1 MKTKNKKPTRPRA
14 ETPKGFRDYE
24 VMEVLQRADM
34 LKAISEVY
42 HRYGFDA
49 LETPA
54 VENVEALGK
63 FLPDIDRPNEGVFSW
78 LDESDHWLAL
88 RYDLTAPLARYYA
101 QYRSELPLPYRR
113 YAMGPVWRNEKPG
126 PGRFKQFYQCDADSV
141 GAPTVAADA
150 EMCLMLN
157 EILENVG
164 IPKSDYVVKV
174 NNRKIL
180 DGILEKIGLNHLQ
193 DEKAFISKRDIVLRT
208 IDKLDRLG
216 PRGVEELLGSGREDE
231 SGDYLEGADLT
242 KNQSQLIM
250 EFLEAK
256 NVTTEETIKNL
267 KGIVKGSEIG
277 LAGVA
282 ELEKIF
288 EVISASEKNCRN
300 IFIDPTTVR
309 GLGYYTGPV
318 LEAELTFNI
327 IDHKGRKRQ
336 FGSVAGGGRYDNLI
350 KRFTGQVIP
359 ATGVSIGVDR
369 LMSALNDFKKS
380 AGKMVGPVVV
390 TVMDPSYIKYY
401 QSIVEELRTNN
412 IRAEMFIGKSKD
424 FGKQLKYA
432 DQRQSPIALI
442 VGSEEIA
449 RNIVQL
455 KDLTLGTQLSKSIT
469 SNEEWKSRPAQLEV
483 PRSELLDNVRTI
495 LSKYSG

>member
-1 MKTKNKKPTRPRA
+1 M
-14 ETPKGFRDYE
+14 
-24 VMEVLQRADM
+24 
-34 LKAISEVY
+34 
-42 HRYGFDA
+42 
-49 LETPA
+49 
-54 VENVEALGK
+54 
-63 FLPDIDRPNEGVFSW
+63 
-78 LDESDHWLAL
+78 
-88 RYDLTAPLARYYA
+88 
-101 QYRSELPLPYRR
+101 
-113 YAMGPVWRNEKPG
+113 
-126 PGRFKQFYQCDADSV
+126 
-141 GAPTVAADA
+141 
-150 EMCLMLN
+150 
-157 EILENVG
+157 
-164 IPKSDYVVKV
+164 
-174 NNRKIL
+174 
-180 DGILEKIGLNHLQ
+180 
-193 DEKAFISKRDIVLRT
+193 
-208 IDKLDRLG
+208 
-216 PRGVEELLGSGREDE
+216 
-231 SGDYLEGADLT
+231 
-242 KNQSQLIM
+242 
-250 EFLEAK
+250 
-256 NVTTEETIKNL
+256 
-267 KGIVKGSEIG
+267 
-277 LAGVA
+277 
-282 ELEKIF
+282 
-288 EVISASEKNCRN
+288 
-300 IFIDPTTVR
+300 
-309 GLGYYTGPV
+309 
-318 LEAELTFNI
+318 TFNI